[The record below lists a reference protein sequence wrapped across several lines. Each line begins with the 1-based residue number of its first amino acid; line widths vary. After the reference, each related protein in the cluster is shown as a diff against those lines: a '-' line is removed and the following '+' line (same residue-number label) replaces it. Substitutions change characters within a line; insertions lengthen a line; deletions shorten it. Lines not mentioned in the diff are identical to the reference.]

1 MLNKDE
7 IMNAKENLPGT
18 ASGDLNMQEIARW
31 LVPGEIGSLIEI
43 HAQIDSTN
51 TRAKELAAQGAPHGT
66 TVLALRQSAG
76 RGRFGRN
83 FYSPQDSG
91 LYISFILRPEISADR
106 AVMLTTM
113 AAVAVARTME
123 KLAGVEAH
131 VKWVNDVYL
140 GTKKA
145 CGILC
150 EAGLDFESGKMQ
162 YVVAGIGVNVGPM
175 DFPEELRDI
184 ATSVSNECG
193 ERIHRGRFCAEL
205 INELNALYPQLEN
218 GAFMAEYRSR
228 SNVIGRDVF
237 VLRGS
242 ERYPAHVV
250 DIDDE
255 GSLVV
260 CRPDGRQETLHSGEI
275 SLRFS

>member
-1 MLNKDE
+1 MPNRNEAMDVHCDLTLPE
-7 IMNAKENLPGT
+7 IR
-18 ASGDLNMQEIARW
+18 RW
-31 LVPGEIGSLIEI
+31 LMPGEIGSEIEL
-43 HAQIDSTN
+43 HQEIDSTN
-51 TRAKELAAQGAPHGT
+51 SRAKELAIQGAAHGT
-66 TVLALRQSAG
+66 AVLALRQSAG

-83 FYSPQDSG
+83 FYSPDDSG
-91 LYISFILRPEISADR
+91 IYISFILRPSISADR
-106 AVMLTTM
+106 AVMFTTM

-123 KLAGVEAH
+123 KLADVQASI
-131 VKWVNDVYL
+131 KWVNDVYL

-150 EAGLDFESGKMQ
+150 EAGLDFENGKMQ

-175 DFPEELRDI
+175 DFPGDLGQI

-193 ERIHRGRFCAEL
+193 QQVSRSRFCAEL
-205 INELNALYPQLEN
+205 INELNALYPQLES

-228 SNVIGRDVF
+228 SNVIGKDVF
-237 VLRGS
+237 VLRGG
-242 ERYPAHVV
+242 ERYSAHVM

-255 GSLVV
+255 GSLMV
-260 CRPDGRQETLHSGEI
+260 RTPDGRQETLHSGEI

>member
-1 MLNKDE
+1 MPD
-7 IMNAKENLPGT
+7 KEVKQPGAMT
-18 ASGDLNMQEIARW
+18 GDLNMQEIARW
-31 LVPGEIGSLIEI
+31 LIPGEIGSSIEI
-43 HAQIDSTN
+43 HEEIDSTN
-51 TRAKELAAQGAPHGT
+51 TRAKELAMQGAPHGM
-66 TVLALRQSAG
+66 TVLVLRQSAG
-76 RGRFGRN
+76 RGRFDRK
-83 FYSPQDSG
+83 FYSPEDSG
-91 LYISFILRPEISADR
+91 IYISFILRPDISADR

-123 KLAGVEAH
+123 KLADVRAY

-162 YVVAGIGVNVGPM
+162 YVVAGIGINVGPM
-175 DFPEELRDI
+175 DFPEELREI
-184 ATSVSNECG
+184 ATSLSNECG
-193 ERIHRGRFCAEL
+193 ERIHRGHFCAEL
-205 INELNALYPQLEN
+205 INELNALYPQLES
-218 GAFMAEYRSR
+218 GAFMSEYRSR

-242 ERYPAHVV
+242 ERYPARVV

-260 CRPDGRQETLHSGEI
+260 CTPEGQQETLHSGEI